1 MRIKKLNRK
10 NFECRVK
17 ENSNKRNEDRIKY
30 CKNIVK
36 RIDTVISSD
45 KKQKKFCKS
54 NFVFSFMFDY
64 VYIIDYFFFRCLK
77 IHLFQKNHSSFAKEH
92 IKIIIILSFINWIII
107 KNLSP

>member
-45 KKQKKFCKS
+45 KKTEKILQIKFC
-54 NFVFSFMFDY
+54 
-64 VYIIDYFFFRCLK
+64 FFF
-77 IHLFQKNHSSFAKEH
+77 HV
-92 IKIIIILSFINWIII
+92 
-107 KNLSP
+107 

>member
-1 MRIKKLNRK
+1 MKIKKLNRK

-64 VYIIDYFFFRCLK
+64 VYIIDYFFS
-77 IHLFQKNHSSFAKEH
+77 LFKNTLVPKKSFQFCKRTYQNH
-92 IKIIIILSFINWIII
+92 HNIIVY
-107 KNLSP
+107 